1 MGMPPGADDELV
13 LEVPRRH
20 LRSLA
25 DWLNREEA
33 LRGRVKAVRR
43 VPGTGKMGAAVELL
57 TVALG
62 SGGAG
67 AVLVRSISAW
77 LTQRRSEV
85 SVSLKDADGREFTFS
100 SKSAKQ
106 DPSEVFREA
115 SALFKALTD
124 DGSGPE
130 QAGQ

>member
-1 MGMPPGADDELV
+1 MSSGDDEAFLV
-13 LEVPRRH
+13 QIAPEY

-25 DWLNREEA
+25 DWLNSEEV
-33 LRGRVKAVRR
+33 LRGRVHPVRR
-43 VPGTGKMGAAVELL
+43 TPEPGELGAAVELL

-77 LTQRRSEV
+77 LSQRRSEV
-85 SVSLKDADGREFTFS
+85 SVSLKDADGREFRFS
-100 SKSAKQ
+100 SSSARQ

-115 SALFKALTD
+115 SALFASLGD
-124 DGSGPE
+124 ESCGQE
-130 QAGQ
+130 QAGR